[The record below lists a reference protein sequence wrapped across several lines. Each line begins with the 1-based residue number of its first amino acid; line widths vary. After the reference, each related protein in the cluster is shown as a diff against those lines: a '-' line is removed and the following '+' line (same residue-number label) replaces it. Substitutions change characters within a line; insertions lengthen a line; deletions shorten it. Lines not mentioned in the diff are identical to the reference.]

1 MNNGF
6 RSTESKKTKPQRLAL
21 CVLFLIEILLLAM
34 PYIAMIDE
42 TGTYY
47 SKTIL
52 DFIFSMNAD
61 DSKWIKLGII
71 AIVFALI
78 PIIGFFFVAFDK
90 TSCVKCVAA
99 CLCAFL
105 GIFSITFV
113 IVPQFSGVLAVGAML
128 AMIVYLIIFAIS
140 VSLALKTIA
149 VRALKRK
156 QEEEAREHNEAWLYK
171 KISSPNALILH

>member
-21 CVLFLIEILLLAM
+21 CVLFLFEILLLSM
-34 PYIAMIDE
+34 PYVAMIDDKNN
-42 TGTYY
+42 YY
-47 SKTIL
+47 SKTML

-71 AIVFALI
+71 AIVYALI
-78 PIIGFFFVAFDK
+78 PIIGFFFASFDK
-90 TSCVKCVAA
+90 SSCVKCVVA

-105 GIFSITFV
+105 GIFSITFI
-113 IVPQFSGVLAVGAML
+113 IVPQFSAELTIGAML
-128 AMIVYLIIFAIS
+128 AMIVYLIIFAVS

-149 VRALKRK
+149 VKALKRQ
-156 QEEEAREHNEAWLYK
+156 QEEEAREHNEA
-171 KISSPNALILH
+171 